1 MNLTAL
7 EGVYSNISDLV
18 TSNFETRINQT
29 LLEISQFIM
38 ISPGNETITASLH
51 SPNLTNINE
60 IGCAW
65 TSVS

>member
-1 MNLTAL
+1 MNLTAT
-7 EGVYSNISDLV
+7 EGVYSNISDIV

-29 LLEISQFIM
+29 LLGISQFVL
-38 ISPGNETITASLH
+38 ISPGNETITASLY

-65 TSVS
+65 TSLS